1 MDSFF
6 VRELSTGDIEQQILR
21 FAGGREYEIVSLIPT
36 LSPDLSILV
45 VARAG
50 SPLVSCPSRF
60 GSSASIRTLV
70 GDAGS
75 IERAINSY
83 VADYVVSVV
92 GVSLESI
99 DETTETPRYAA
110 IVRLAVPGTD
120 GSESAEDILT
130 SLLTVDG
137 AGSGVDSDLMDG
149 QHGSYYQNA
158 DNLNA
163 GTVALARL
171 PVGSGNGLD
180 ADLLDGQHSSYYL
193 DVGNFNAGVI
203 SLLRLPLGSG
213 NGIDS
218 DLLDGH
224 HGSYYTDASNLDAGT
239 VPLLRLPTGSGNGLD
254 ADTLDGNH
262 SADIVNAA
270 AAVVVDDAPI
280 GLNTLKKIASSLND
294 NTGIAAELLARIDAA
309 QQKNLV
315 YNYDFRYYSNQLS
328 TISYWYNYLHPDG
341 WVFTDSGTDELVG
354 YDTTAGCCK
363 IQTSSNGSGTR
374 SFSQAL
380 HEFVNWGALLKGS
393 TVILKAFVKG
403 TGATVRLTDG
413 VTSQTS
419 SLQNTG
425 TVEEITLQLEIS
437 SSATELTVSIESSVA
452 SNAIEIYRVYA
463 NRGTYAIETLPCI
476 IQGVIGEL
484 KSYDATEIPPAGE
497 LLVQSVELP
506 TGYTRLNSYLYGK
519 FGTGSNGRSKLD
531 DALGR
536 FERNWGGAAGT
547 NDPDYATRTTRGDGT
562 TGSHVGTKQDSALGT
577 HRHLIV
583 YVGDYNTSTV
593 NSSMPIA
600 TNSSE
605 GDNTEYELDSNS
617 TAGLECTG
625 GRSSLPVEGTY
636 SSETRSI
643 NRAILKTIKWC

>member
-224 HGSYYTDASNLDAGT
+224 HGSYYTNASNLDAGT

-270 AAVVVDDAPI
+270 AAGQRVFYRFP
-280 GLNTLKKIASSLND
+280 GL
-294 NTGIAAELLARIDAA
+294 
-309 QQKNLV
+309 
-315 YNYDFRYYSNQLS
+315 
-328 TISYWYNYLHPDG
+328 
-341 WVFTDSGTDELVG
+341 
-354 YDTTAGCCK
+354 
-363 IQTSSNGSGTR
+363 
-374 SFSQAL
+374 
-380 HEFVNWGALLKGS
+380 
-393 TVILKAFVKG
+393 
-403 TGATVRLTDG
+403 
-413 VTSQTS
+413 
-419 SLQNTG
+419 
-425 TVEEITLQLEIS
+425 
-437 SSATELTVSIESSVA
+437 
-452 SNAIEIYRVYA
+452 
-463 NRGTYAIETLPCI
+463 
-476 IQGVIGEL
+476 
-484 KSYDATEIPPAGE
+484 
-497 LLVQSVELP
+497 
-506 TGYTRLNSYLYGK
+506 
-519 FGTGSNGRSKLD
+519 
-531 DALGR
+531 
-536 FERNWGGAAGT
+536 
-547 NDPDYATRTTRGDGT
+547 
-562 TGSHVGTKQDSALGT
+562 
-577 HRHLIV
+577 
-583 YVGDYNTSTV
+583 
-593 NSSMPIA
+593 
-600 TNSSE
+600 
-605 GDNTEYELDSNS
+605 
-617 TAGLECTG
+617 
-625 GRSSLPVEGTY
+625 
-636 SSETRSI
+636 
-643 NRAILKTIKWC
+643 